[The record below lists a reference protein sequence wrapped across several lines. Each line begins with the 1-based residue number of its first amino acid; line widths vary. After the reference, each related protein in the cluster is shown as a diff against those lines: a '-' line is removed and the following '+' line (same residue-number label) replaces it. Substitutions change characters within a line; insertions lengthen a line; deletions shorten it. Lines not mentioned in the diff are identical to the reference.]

1 MKFPTVSIVPEVN
14 DRSIAVLRL
23 LGRLEYALTPYLW
36 KLLYAPVGLSDET
49 MYRQL
54 NALYDLGYVWRIK
67 ASLRPRT
74 RTTSRPGER
83 MSKEERA
90 EFTPL
95 NPPHVWGLT
104 PEGRN
109 YLALQEVEPDEKSL
123 EGLKTR
129 DRRAP
134 KVPLATLG
142 HDLQASWW
150 CCGVIHE
157 AMRCPYLQDLFVQ
170 VEFVSLTHAQRADDG
185 MGQRIDAL
193 VGLRFDPD
201 RDPQRGRHH
210 PGIIP
215 WYDGFP
221 RSGRQW
227 WEWFALEVD
236 RGTEALKVLLG
247 KATVYRDMSVSK
259 VYRSQLDGDLLPVF
273 LVPSKRRA
281 GQIAREWQDAWPDG
295 KGVIATLQQA
305 EHPEHGTL
313 WGTYP
318 QLRNGKVSQ
327 PLLQKWTLE
336 EWVGLCQ

>member
-1 MKFPTVSIVPEVN
+1 MSFPSVLTTPDLSDQSV
-14 DRSIAVLRL
+14 AVLRL
-23 LGRLEYALTPYLW
+23 LGRLEYALTPYIW
-36 KLLYAPVGLSDET
+36 SLLYAPVGLSEKT

-67 ASLRPRT
+67 ANLNPRT
-74 RTTSRPGER
+74 RNTSRPGER
-83 MSKEERA
+83 VGKEER
-90 EFTPL
+90 ETKTPL
-95 NPPHVWGLT
+95 KSPHVWGLT
-104 PEGRN
+104 PEGKN
-109 YLALQEVEPDEKSL
+109 FLWLQEVEPDEKSL

-134 KVPLATLG
+134 KVPLATLT
-142 HDLQASWW
+142 HDLQAAWW
-150 CCGVIHE
+150 CCGVIRE
-157 AMRCPYLQDLFVQ
+157 AMNCYLLDSIYVQ
-170 VEFVSLTHAQRADDG
+170 VEYISLTRGQRGDDG

-201 RDPQRGRHH
+201 RDPQKGRHT
-210 PGIIP
+210 PGVIP

-221 RSGRQW
+221 RTERQW

-247 KATVYRDMSVSK
+247 KATVYRDMSESD

-273 LVPSKRRA
+273 LVPARRRA
-281 GQIAREWQDAWPDG
+281 GQIAREWQDAWPTG
-295 KGVIATLQQA
+295 KGVIATPQQA

-313 WGTYP
+313 WGEYNL
-318 QLRNGKVSQ
+318 LRDGKVKR

-336 EWVGLCQ
+336 EWRGLCQ